1 MLIII
6 MRPSYSVK
14 KILHDAGQQKSSV
27 AAIVGG
33 VLGGVIALGII
44 IFLIAL
50 SVVLLVSDHIRK
62 LK

>member
-14 KILHDAGQQKSSV
+14 KILHDAGQQRSSV

-33 VLGGVIALGII
+33 VLGGVIALGI